1 MTNSRP
7 RPRPGLAILA
17 GALTVGVLDGLD
29 AIVFFGLR
37 NGVSPIRIFQ
47 SIASGLL
54 GQPAFDHGPATALLG
69 VALHF
74 FIAFGI
80 VTTYFIASRPLP
92 ALARRPLLFGPLYGL
107 AVYVVMNFVVI
118 PLSAVAPR
126 SGLPPG
132 PVLANGLLIHLL
144 GVGLPTALCARWA
157 LRPPT

>member
-1 MTNSRP
+1 
-7 RPRPGLAILA
+7 
-17 GALTVGVLDGLD
+17 
-29 AIVFFGLR
+29 
-37 NGVSPIRIFQ
+37 VSPIRIFQ

-54 GQPAFDHGPATALLG
+54 GREAFSGGPGAALLG

-80 VTTYFIASRPLP
+80 VTTYFVASRALP
-92 ALARRPLLFGPLYGL
+92 ALVRRPVLFGPLYGV
-107 AVYVVMNFVVI
+107 AVYAVMNYVVI

-144 GVGLPTALCARWA
+144 GVGLPTALFARWA
-157 LRPPT
+157 LRPR